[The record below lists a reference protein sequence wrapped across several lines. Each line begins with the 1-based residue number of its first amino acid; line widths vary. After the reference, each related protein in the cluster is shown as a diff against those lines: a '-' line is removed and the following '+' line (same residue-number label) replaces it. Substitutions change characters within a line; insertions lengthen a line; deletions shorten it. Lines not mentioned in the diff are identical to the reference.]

1 MKVVDWMIAA
11 RDKKRKPVAF
21 WDGERWV
28 RIAELGK
35 PYYSEKEARQV
46 MARLVV
52 PEGASSV
59 GLVEY
64 QSEIE

>member
-1 MKVVDWMIAA
+1 MKVVDWMIVA
-11 RDKKRKPVAF
+11 RDKKRKPLAF

-28 RIAELGK
+28 RVAELGK
-35 PYYSEKEARQV
+35 SYYSQKEAQEV
-46 MARLVV
+46 MGRLEV

-64 QSEIE
+64 EGEVD